1 MNFPAALH
9 KEILESWRTYRF
21 LVVISVLVIFGILSP
36 LTAKFMPEIF
46 KMVSGAEQFAALIP
60 EPSVKDAV
68 DQYIKNISQ
77 FALLMGVL
85 ISMGSV
91 VQEKERGTAAMI
103 LVKPLPRGTFLLAK
117 LAVLLVIFAASLVL
131 AGLCAYYYTLYLFE
145 PLPVVP
151 FLAMNGLLLIYTM
164 VYVALTIF
172 FSTVGRSQ
180 ALAGG
185 LSLATLAVLGIVG
198 SIPSLRKFVPANLID
213 WAGSLVQQTGHNA
226 WLALWVSLGIIL
238 LAVLGSWLVLRHQ
251 EL

>member
-1 MNFPAALH
+1 MNFPAALR
-9 KEILESWRTYRF
+9 KEFLESWRTHRF
-21 LVVISVLVIFGILSP
+21 LVVVSVLVIFGILSP

-77 FALLMGVL
+77 FALIIGVL
-85 ISMGSV
+85 ISMGAV
-91 VQEKERGTAAMI
+91 VQEKDRGTAAMI
-103 LVKPLPRGTFLLAK
+103 LVKPLPRGAFLLAK
-117 LAVLLVIFAASLVL
+117 LTALLVVFTASLVL
-131 AGLCAYYYTLYLFE
+131 AGSFAFYYTLYLFE
-145 PLPVVP
+145 PLPVLP
-151 FLAMNGLLLIYTM
+151 WFAMNGLLLIYTM
-164 VYVALTIF
+164 VYVALTLF

-185 LSLATLAVLGIVG
+185 LSLATMAVLGIVG
-198 SIPSLRKFVPANLID
+198 SIPSLRKFVPASLID
-213 WAGSLVQQTGHNA
+213 WGSALIQQTGTSA

-238 LAVLGSWLVLRHQ
+238 AAVLGSWLVLRRQ

>member
-1 MNFPAALH
+1 MKFLAAFR
-9 KEILESWRTYRF
+9 KEILEYWRTYRI
-21 LVVISVLVIFGILSP
+21 LIVVSVLVIFGILSP

-77 FALLMGVL
+77 FALIIGIL

-91 VQEKERGTAAMI
+91 VQEKERGTAAMM
-103 LVKPLPRGTFLLAK
+103 LVKPLPRGAFLLAK
-117 LAVLLVIFAASLVL
+117 LMVLLVGFAASFLL
-131 AGLCAYYYTLYLFE
+131 AGMFAYYYTLYLFE
-145 PLPVVP
+145 PMPVLPW
-151 FLAMNGLLLIYTM
+151 LALNGLLLIYTM

-172 FSTVGRSQ
+172 FSTVSRSQ

-198 SIPSLRKFVPANLID
+198 SIPALRVYVPANMID
-213 WAGSLVQQTGHNA
+213 WAAALMQQTDLSA
-226 WLALWVSLGIIL
+226 WPALWISLGIIL
-238 LAVLGSWLVLRHQ
+238 AAISGSWLVLRSQ

>member
-1 MNFPAALH
+1 MNFLTAFR
-9 KEILESWRTYRF
+9 KEILEHWRTHRF

-46 KMVSGAEQFAALIP
+46 KIVSGAEQFAALIP

-77 FALLMGVL
+77 FALIIGVL

-117 LAVLLVIFAASLVL
+117 LAVVLVVFAASLVL
-131 AGLCAYYYTLYLFE
+131 AGSCAYYYTLYLFE
-145 PLPVVP
+145 PLPVLP
-151 FLAMNGLLLIYTM
+151 WLALNGLLLIYTM
-164 VYVALTIF
+164 VYVALTSF
-172 FSTVGRSQ
+172 FSTISRSQ

-185 LSLATLAVLGIVG
+185 LSLATMAVLGVVG
-198 SIPSLRKFVPANLID
+198 SVPKLREFVPANLID
-213 WAGSLVQQTGHNA
+213 WATALMRQTDLSA

-238 LAVLGSWLVLRHQ
+238 AATLGSWLVLRCQ

>member
-1 MNFPAALH
+1 MSLLAALR
-9 KEILESWRTYRF
+9 KEVLEHWRTYRF
-21 LVVISVLVIFGILSP
+21 LVVSSVLVIFGILSP

-46 KMVSGAEQFAALIP
+46 KMVSGAEQFADLIP

-77 FALLMGVL
+77 FALIIGIL

-91 VQEKERGTAAMI
+91 VQEKERGTAAMM
-103 LVKPLPRGTFLLAK
+103 LVKPLPRGAFLLAK
-117 LAVLLVIFAASLVL
+117 LIVLLIIFAASLVL
-131 AGLCAYYYTLYLFE
+131 AGSCAYFYTLYLFE

-151 FLAMNGLLLIYTM
+151 WLALNGLLLIYTM

-172 FSTVGRSQ
+172 FSTVSRSQ

-185 LSLATLAVLGIVG
+185 LSLAAMAVLGIVG
-198 SIPSLRKFVPANLID
+198 SIPNLRRFVPAHLVD
-213 WAGSLVQQTGHNA
+213 WATALMRQTDQSA
-226 WLALWVSLGIIL
+226 WLALGVSFGIIL
-238 LAVLGSWLVLRHQ
+238 VAMLGSLLAFRRQ

>member
-1 MNFPAALH
+1 MSFPAAVR
-9 KEILESWRTYRF
+9 KEFLESWRTYRF

-77 FALLMGVL
+77 FALIMGVL

-91 VQEKERGTAAMI
+91 VQEKDRGTAAMI
-103 LVKPLPRGTFLLAK
+103 LVKPLPRGAFLLAK
-117 LAVLLVIFAASLVL
+117 LTVLLAVFSASLLL

-145 PLPVVP
+145 PLPVLP
-151 FLAMNGLLLIYTM
+151 FLAMNGLLLVYTM
-164 VYVALTIF
+164 VYVALTLF

-185 LSLATLAVLGIVG
+185 LSLATMAVLGIVG
-198 SIPSLRKFVPANLID
+198 SIPSLRKFVPAHLID
-213 WAGSLVQQTGHNA
+213 WGGALVQQADLNA

-238 LAVLGSWLVLRHQ
+238 VAVLASWLVLRRQ

>member
-1 MNFPAALH
+1 MNFVAALR
-9 KEILESWRTYRF
+9 KEILESWRTHRF

-77 FALLMGVL
+77 FALIMGIL

-103 LVKPLPRGTFLLAK
+103 LVKPLPRGAFLLAK
-117 LAVLLVIFAASLVL
+117 LTVLLVIFTASLVL
-131 AGLCAYYYTLYLFE
+131 AGSCAYYYTLYLFE
-145 PLPVVP
+145 PLPVLP
-151 FLAMNGLLLIYTM
+151 WLAMNGLLLIYTM

-185 LSLATLAVLGIVG
+185 LSLATMAVLGIIG

-213 WAGSLVQQTGHNA
+213 WAASLIQQTGNSA

-238 LAVLGSWLVLRHQ
+238 LAVLGSWLVLRRQ

>member
-1 MNFPAALH
+1 MNFSAALR
-9 KEILESWRTYRF
+9 KEILESWRTHRF
-21 LVVISVLVIFGILSP
+21 LVVVSVLVIFGILSP

-46 KMVSGAEQFAALIP
+46 KMVSGAEQFASLIP

-77 FALLMGVL
+77 FALIMGIL

-103 LVKPLPRGTFLLAK
+103 LVKPLPRGVFLLAK
-117 LAVLLVIFAASLVL
+117 LTVLLVVFAASLVL
-131 AGLCAYYYTLYLFE
+131 AGSCAYYYTLYLFE
-145 PLPVVP
+145 PVPVLPWLV
-151 FLAMNGLLLIYTM
+151 MNSLLLIYTM

-213 WAGSLVQQTGHNA
+213 WAASLVQQTGHSA
-226 WLALWVSLGIIL
+226 WLALWISLGIIFV
-238 LAVLGSWLVLRHQ
+238 AVLGSWLVLRRQ

>member
-1 MNFPAALH
+1 MNFVAALR
-9 KEILESWRTYRF
+9 KEILESWRTHRF
-21 LVVISVLVIFGILSP
+21 LVVVSVLVIFGILSP

-77 FALLMGVL
+77 FALIMGIL

-103 LVKPLPRGTFLLAK
+103 LVKPLPRGAFLLAK
-117 LAVLLVIFAASLVL
+117 LTVLLVIFTASLVL
-131 AGLCAYYYTLYLFE
+131 AGSCAYYYTLYLFE
-145 PLPVVP
+145 PLPVLP
-151 FLAMNGLLLIYTM
+151 WLAMNGLLLIYTM

-185 LSLATLAVLGIVG
+185 LSLATMAVLGIIG

-213 WAGSLVQQTGHNA
+213 WAASLIQQTGNSA

-238 LAVLGSWLVLRHQ
+238 LAVLGSWLVLRRQ